1 MARSIVSKDDIKDL
15 LVSGGGHQIFE
26 IFQSLRKDAN
36 DIDGAYPCDGREF
49 SKSDFSGGNNPY
61 DMLLLNKA
69 KTITYAE
76 YDAEIAEK
84 GVCFHFAL
92 DETNEKFKIP
102 KLINDTIP
110 TFTGTVDD
118 VGKSDVA
125 NTGSGRNIG
134 EMVFSLIPLSD
145 AGLHLLDGSLL
156 QVGGIYDSFI
166 THVASL
172 QTAYPGLFTT
182 DTAWQASVSVHGVC
196 GKFVYTEGVSL
207 RIPKITGFVEGTLD
221 ATALGDLVEAG
232 LPNITGSLGGYLVS
246 SNPSPTGAFSTSV
259 VKTYD
264 ANYVNG
270 ATPNWNIIAN
280 GGERFVVLN
289 SDASKSNSIYGK
301 STTVQPQAVKG
312 YLYMV
317 VATATKT
324 DIQVNIDNIATD
336 LNGKAGVDLTNVNT
350 AGKAVIANLGMP
362 SDKWVGL
369 SIPVTMTKLTM
380 PADGYL
386 YSVIYASS
394 SAMGMMNM
402 MNGTGFGNMKQ
413 IPANSAE
420 KMYLPVRKGDVVTVE
435 YSNLAETTTMQFY
448 YAVGSKS

>member
-1 MARSIVSKDDIKDL
+1 MARKIVTQDDIKDL
-15 LVSGGGHQIFE
+15 SVSGGGHQIFE
-26 IFQSLRKDAN
+26 IFSTLRKDAN

-49 SKSDFSGGNNPY
+49 SKSDFTGGNNPY

-69 KTITYAE
+69 KTLSYEEWNTEVTA
-76 YDAEIAEK
+76 K
-84 GVCFHFAL
+84 GVCFSFAL
-92 DETNEKFKIP
+92 DEENEKFKIP

-110 TFTGTVDD
+110 TLTGTVGD

-134 EMVFSLIPLSD
+134 ETVFSLIPLSD

-172 QTAYPGLFTT
+172 QTAYPGLFVTEEN
-182 DTAWQASVSVHGVC
+182 WQSSVSTYGVC

-207 RIPKITGFVEGTLD
+207 RLPKVTGFVEGTLD
-221 ATALGDLVEAG
+221 STALGDLVEAG
-232 LPNITGSLGGYLVS
+232 LPNITGESNIGGNAPKTVS
-246 SNPSPTGAFSTSV
+246 SSGALKQVRYQLNAVVNATSSDISDLAQ
-259 VKTYD
+259 T
-264 ANYVNG
+264 
-270 ATPNWNIIAN
+270 I
-280 GGERFVVLN
+280 L
-289 SDASKSNSIYGK
+289 DASLSNSIYGK

-369 SIPVTMTKLTM
+369 SIPVSMTQLTM

-386 YSVIYASS
+386 YSVIFASS

-413 IPANSAE
+413 VPANSAE

-448 YAVGSKS
+448 YTEGSKS

>member
-1 MARSIVSKDDIKDL
+1 MARSIVTKDDIKDL
-15 LVSGGGHQIFE
+15 SVSGGGHQIFE
-26 IFQSLRKDAN
+26 IFQSLRKDET

-49 SKSDFSGGNNPY
+49 SKSDFTGGNNPY
-61 DMLLLNKA
+61 DILLLNKA
-69 KTITYAE
+69 KTLSYEEWNTEVTA
-76 YDAEIAEK
+76 K
-84 GVCFHFAL
+84 GVCFSFAL
-92 DETNEKFKIP
+92 DTENEKFRIP

-110 TFTGTVDD
+110 TLTGTVGD

-134 EMVFSLIPLSD
+134 ETVFSLIPLTD

-172 QTAYPGLFTT
+172 QTAYPGLFITEEN
-182 DTAWQASVSVHGVC
+182 WQSSVTSYGVC
-196 GKFVYTEGVSL
+196 GKFVYTEGTSL
-207 RIPKITGFVEGTLD
+207 RLPKITGFVEGTLD
-221 ATALGDLVEAG
+221 ATELGNLVEAG
-232 LPNITGSLGGYLVS
+232 LPNITGESNIGGNAPKTVPS
-246 SNPSPTGAFSTSV
+246 SGALKQVRYQLNAVVNATSSDISDLAQ
-259 VKTYD
+259 T
-264 ANYVNG
+264 
-270 ATPNWNIIAN
+270 T
-280 GGERFVVLN
+280 L
-289 SDASKSNSIYGK
+289 DASLSNSIYGK
-301 STTVQPQAVKG
+301 STTVQPQAIQG

-317 VATATKT
+317 VATAPKT
-324 DIQVNIDNIATD
+324 DVQVNIDNITTD
-336 LNGKAGVDLTNVNT
+336 LNSKAGTDLSNLSNV
-350 AGKAVIANLGMP
+350 GKVAVVHLGMP
-362 SDKWVGL
+362 SNKWVGL

-386 YSVIYASS
+386 YSVIFASS

-448 YAVGSKS
+448 YAVGSKP

>member
-49 SKSDFSGGNNPY
+49 SKSDFTGGNNPY

-69 KTITYAE
+69 KTLSYEEWNTEVTA
-76 YDAEIAEK
+76 K
-84 GVCFHFAL
+84 GVCFSFAL
-92 DETNEKFKIP
+92 DEENEKFKIP

-110 TFTGTVDD
+110 TLTGTVGD

-134 EMVFSLIPLSD
+134 ETVFSLIPLTD

-172 QTAYPGLFTT
+172 QTDYPGLFAT
-182 DTAWQASVSVHGVC
+182 DTTWQASVSAHGVC

-207 RIPKITGFVEGTLD
+207 RLPKVTGFIEGTLD
-221 ATALGDLVEAG
+221 SSALGDLVEAG
-232 LPNITGSLGGYLVS
+232 LPDITAYWNVTGTYAKSTGVS
-246 SNPSPTGAFSTSV
+246 GAAGRTHVADVDYQTTTSSSIGLASP
-259 VKTYD
+259 
-264 ANYVNG
+264 N
-270 ATPNWNIIAN
+270 
-280 GGERFVVLN
+280 FV
-289 SDASKSNSIYGK
+289 ASRASSIYGK

-324 DIQVNIDNIATD
+324 DIQINIDNITTD
-336 LNGKAGVDLTNVNT
+336 LNGKAGTDLSNLSNV
-350 AGKAVIANLGMP
+350 GKVAVAHLGMP
-362 SDKWVGL
+362 SNKYVGL
-369 SIPVTMTKLTM
+369 SIPVSMTKLTM

-386 YSVIYASS
+386 YSVIFASS
-394 SAMGMMNM
+394 STMGMMNM
-402 MNGTGFGNMKQ
+402 MNGTGFGNMKH

-448 YAVGSKS
+448 YAEGSKP